1 MTTIN
6 LKDGQFV
13 FEKDGHAKA
22 ISKISSIDIVNSYK
36 IPIQELD
43 KRVLAEMVIQLLV
56 DNPNGITDDALYVIR
71 YDKNETG
78 LGRKHDLVLQRVKRV
93 SIGELKCQ

>member
-22 ISKISSIDIVNSYK
+22 ISKISSIDIANSYK

-43 KRVLAEMVIQLLV
+43 KRVLADMVVQLLI
-56 DNPNGITDDALYVIR
+56 DDEGITDDALHILR
-71 YDKNETG
+71 YDKEDIE
-78 LGRKHDLVLQRVKRV
+78 LGRKHDLILQKVKRI
-93 SIGELKCQ
+93 SLGELKHQ